1 MLINIAFRSQRL
13 AFLRKIF
20 KVLSMTQIFD
30 KYSPKEAQ
38 QLCGFKTVAM
48 IDYLQRTGVFQPY
61 GKKGR
66 QRGKRR
72 EFSFKDLLVLK
83 AIKRLL
89 DSGASVSLLKKS
101 LQDFQKIR
109 WSADPVTLEDHGQI
123 IRYLFVSAES
133 VYLKKDSDSLIDL
146 SKKGQL
152 TFSFII
158 DLDNLRTELRTSL
171 GLQTLE
177 PELPL
182 VDQSTQQKL
191 KTA

>member
-1 MLINIAFRSQRL
+1 
-13 AFLRKIF
+13 
-20 KVLSMTQIFD
+20 MTQILD
-30 KYSPKEAQ
+30 NYSPRQAQ
-38 QLCGFKTVAM
+38 QLCGFKTIAM
-48 IDYLQRTGVFQPY
+48 IDYLQRTGVFKPHL
-61 GKKGR
+61 KKGR

-109 WSADPVTLEDHGQI
+109 WSADPVTLENHGQI

-133 VYLKKDSDSLIDL
+133 VYLRKDSDSLIDL

-158 DLDNLRTELRTSL
+158 DLDNLRTELRTDL
-171 GLQTLE
+171 GLPTLE
-177 PELPL
+177 PEFPFS
-182 VDQSTQQKL
+182 DQSNQSQL